1 MTAMLPARPG
11 PLPGPQPVPARPAGE
26 CRITHIRYIG
36 LAVADLDSG
45 LGYYRDLWG
54 LTPQTVDGDLAFLAA
69 EGSSDPYTLRLR
81 GAEDNRID
89 VVSFAVR
96 TRGDV
101 DWYAERLRR
110 AGVRLLA
117 DPSDV
122 DMPGGG
128 YGFRFLDPVE
138 GRTME
143 IAAGWVAR
151 QAREVA
157 EGEHVPTGLSHV
169 VLNTAR
175 LPEFVDF
182 LSTHLGFFQAD
193 YLEDVM
199 VFLKGDTPAHH
210 MFAVSANAHANLNHV
225 AYETRGLDE
234 YMRAAG
240 HMMRSGQEMVWGPG
254 RHGPGSN
261 TFAYFQDPN
270 GFVAEYTTALEN
282 IEDVERWQPRVWQ
295 RVPAQSDQWG
305 TACVRNPKP
314 FIGVPDP
321 GLWTPPP
328 V

>member
-1 MTAMLPARPG
+1 MTAMLPNRPA
-11 PLPGPQPVPARPAGE
+11 PDPGPQPVTPRPAAE
-26 CRITHIRYIG
+26 CRITHVRYVG
-36 LAVADLDSG
+36 LGVTDLDSG

-54 LTPQTVDGDLAFLAA
+54 LTPETVDGDLAFLAA
-69 EGSSDPYTLRLR
+69 DGSTDPYALRLR
-81 GAEDNRID
+81 RTDENRVD
-89 VVSFAVR
+89 LVSFAVR
-96 TRGDV
+96 CTADV
-101 DWYAERLRR
+101 DWYTEKLVASGVQLVDEPGRLD
-110 AGVRLLA
+110 A
-117 DPSDV
+117 
-122 DMPGGG
+122 PGGG
-128 YGFRFLDPVE
+128 YGVRFLDPVE
-138 GRTME
+138 GRTLE
-143 IAAGWVAR
+143 IAADWRPRKAR
-151 QAREVA
+151 AVA
-157 EGEHVPTGLSHV
+157 EGEHVPTGLSHMV
-169 VLNTAR
+169 MNSTR
-175 LPEFVDF
+175 MPELVDF
-182 LSTHLGFFQAD
+182 FSDVLGFFQSD

-210 MFAVSANAHANLNHV
+210 QFAISTNDYANLNHV

>member
-1 MTAMLPARPG
+1 MTAMLPNRPA
-11 PLPGPQPVPARPAGE
+11 PDAGPQPVTPRPAGE
-26 CRITHIRYIG
+26 CRITHVRYVG
-36 LAVADLDSG
+36 LGVQDLDSG

-54 LTPQTVDGDLAFLAA
+54 LTPDTVDGDLAFLAA
-69 EGSSDPYTLRLR
+69 DGSTDPFALRLR
-81 GAEDNRID
+81 RTEENRVD
-89 VVSFAVR
+89 LVSFAVR
-96 TRGDV
+96 CTADV
-101 DWYAERLRR
+101 DWYTEKLLA
-110 AGVRLLA
+110 AGVQLVGEPGRLDA
-117 DPSDV
+117 
-122 DMPGGG
+122 PGGG
-128 YGFRFLDPVE
+128 YGVRFLDPVE
-138 GRTME
+138 GRTLE
-143 IAAGWVAR
+143 IAADWRPRKAR
-151 QAREVA
+151 AVS
-157 EGEHVPTGLSHV
+157 EGEHVPTGLSHMV
-169 VLNTAR
+169 MNSAR
-175 LPEFVDF
+175 MPELVTFFSDV
-182 LSTHLGFFQAD
+182 LGFFQSD

-199 VFLKGDTPAHH
+199 VFMKGDTPAHH
-210 MFAVSANAHANLNHV
+210 QFAISTNDHANLNHI

-240 HMMRSGQEMVWGPG
+240 NMMRSGQEMVWGPG

-282 IEDVERWQPRVWQ
+282 IEDLDRWQPRVWQ

>member
-1 MTAMLPARPG
+1 MTDSLAPDRPR
-11 PLPGPQPVPARPAGE
+11 PVAPRPAAE
-26 CRITHIRYIG
+26 CRITRVRYVG
-36 LAVADLDSG
+36 LAMGDLDSG

-54 LTPQTVDGDLAFLAA
+54 LTPEVVDGDLAFLAA

-81 GAEDNRID
+81 HGEENRID

-96 TRGDV
+96 TRADV
-101 DWYAERLRR
+101 DWYHERLRR
-110 AGVRLLA
+110 AGVRVLGEPAEVHL
-117 DPSDV
+117 
-122 DMPGGG
+122 PGGG

-138 GRTME
+138 GRTLE
-143 IAAGWVAR
+143 IAADWSDR
-151 QAREVA
+151 RAREVS

-169 VLNTAR
+169 VLNSAR

-182 LSTHLGFFQAD
+182 LSGVLGFFQSD

-210 MFAVSANAHANLNHV
+210 VFAVSANAHANLNHI
-225 AYETRGLDE
+225 AYETRGMDE

-240 HMMRSGQEMVWGPG
+240 HLMRAGQEIVWGPG

-261 TFAYFQDPN
+261 TFAYFQDPT
-270 GFVAEYTTALEN
+270 GFVAEYTTALET
-282 IEDVERWQPRVWQ
+282 IPDLATWKPRVWQ
-295 RVPAQSDQWG
+295 RTPTQSDLWG
-305 TACVRNPKP
+305 TACVRNPQP
-314 FIGVPDP
+314 FIGAPDP